1 MKKTILFSILLLQGF
16 FALANKPEIKSDKN
30 PIIQADETYL
40 FIKKDGS
47 DLFLDLYRPDSN
59 STQIK
64 KPTILFM
71 FGGGFIRGNKADSD
85 YLPWFKKLREDGY
98 TVVSIDYRLGLKGI
112 KGVGIGQVKA
122 LDKAIRLAVEDLYS
136 ATNFIIENA
145 EELEIDPENIVISG
159 SSAGAISV
167 LQAEYELTNRT
178 EIAAVLPS
186 NFRYSGV
193 ISFSGAILSFDG
205 KLDFN
210 RTPAPTLLLHG
221 TKDEVVNYGQTRFFN
236 IGFFGSDKIA
246 ERYKKFD
253 FNYNIL
259 RYENNQHEIAIS
271 LMETYDLQQ
280 NFLNSNI
287 INKNKQIVDA
297 LIQNPAIKTNSTVSS
312 LDELYGE

>member
-259 RYENNQHEIAIS
+259 RYEDNQHEIAIS